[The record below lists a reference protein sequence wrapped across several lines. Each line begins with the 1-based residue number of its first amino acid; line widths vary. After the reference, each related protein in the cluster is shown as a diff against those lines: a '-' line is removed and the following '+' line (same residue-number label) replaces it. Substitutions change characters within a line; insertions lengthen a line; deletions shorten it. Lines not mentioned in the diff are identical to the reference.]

1 VPPADPDVGL
11 VWFELLKIEEAA
23 GPTARPDDGRPG
35 SGKGTDAKRVAL
47 TGATVALVLGLAGVV
62 AISAASQ
69 AAEPS
74 THKAKTLTFDVVFS
88 PFSPIAANNVRDPNS
103 DFALGD
109 ELVFHDQLFA

>member
-1 VPPADPDVGL
+1 MLRCRQPILGVGL

-35 SGKGTDAKRVAL
+35 SGKGPMRRVAL

-69 AAEPS
+69 AAEPIA
-74 THKAKTLTFDVVFS
+74 HKAKTLTFGRGVQPV
-88 PFSPIAANNVRDPNS
+88 IADRRR
-103 DFALGD
+103 
-109 ELVFHDQLFA
+109 

>member
-1 VPPADPDVGL
+1 M
-11 VWFELLKIEEAA
+11 
-23 GPTARPDDGRPG
+23 R
-35 SGKGTDAKRVAL
+35 RVAL

-62 AISAASQ
+62 AISAVSQ

-109 ELVFHDQLFA
+109 ELVFHDQLFAKGKQVGDDLGSCVIASITASELLLANCTLLTSSSP